1 MVVQVSLSTKTLKT
15 RTRYML
21 VGSDFSAQEPRQRL
35 TAFMSQDPK
44 MIQAYLDGKDL
55 YAVIAQSMF
64 NNEYHENLEFW
75 PEWTEVELD
84 GKILVSGSGKEK
96 TYTLDATDSFEVP
109 YFYLLPTPSGDVEA
123 SLIQIG
129 EKILT
134 DTGELDVLQVE
145 PIKKDGKK
153 YIKLTL
159 KIC

>member
-1 MVVQVSLSTKTLKT
+1 
-15 RTRYML
+15 
-21 VGSDFSAQEPRQRL
+21 
-35 TAFMSQDPK
+35 